1 MADLSSNQFFHTT
14 DWNPFTAIAHK
25 VDELSNSNIRYQQA
39 VTQHAAHNK
48 QMNNALPAAPK
59 PKQEEHKMTD
69 YQIND
74 KANRR
79 SKIESN
85 TSNIGIGP
93 KNKTKN
99 TPPGTKP
106 KKK

>member
-14 DWNPFTAIAHK
+14 DWNPFSALATKI
-25 VDELSNSNIRYQQA
+25 DELSRSNVRYNQA
-39 VTQHAAHNK
+39 MTQHAAHNK
-48 QMNNALPAAPK
+48 QMTNSLPAAPQ

-85 TSNIGIGP
+85 TSNITIGP
-93 KNKTKN
+93 KKKTKT

-106 KKK
+106 KRK